1 MQGGRRTV
9 DLQLHGALMKTPWR
23 SIVTALLL
31 ITITLHSPQQASA
44 NEANHKV
51 STTFTRALSD
61 ESASMPASRCCSLHE
76 V

>member
-1 MQGGRRTV
+1 MQS
-9 DLQLHGALMKTPWR
+9 HGAMMKTSWR

-51 STTFTRALSD
+51 SKTCTRSLPDMSADLSI
-61 ESASMPASRCCSLHE
+61 SRCSSLHK
-76 V
+76 VPQYG